1 MKYYNEYLAK
11 LKNKESFVN
20 KGAQTIS
27 KFKSSDVVSTS
38 FNKDTEGT
46 MEDKKI
52 NCLNYVISDSY
63 IGKKSKIEDQF
74 IQTQKMLEKKVR
86 KELKQTENR
95 RSIYPNTKNARKK
108 SQERIKANF
117 ETY

>member
-52 NCLNYVISDSY
+52 NCLNYIINDSY
-63 IGKKSKIEDQF
+63 IGKKSKIDDQF
-74 IQTQKMLEKKVR
+74 VQTQKMLEKK
-86 KELKQTENR
+86 
-95 RSIYPNTKNARKK
+95 SAKN
-108 SQERIKANF
+108 
-117 ETY
+117 